1 MDKMCLVCEVTK
13 KNKEEVTTAP
23 REGAYV
29 HGLYMEVLL
38 TVITSRQRSCNQKV
52 WLSIVCYLT
61 LNPLGVLAHYT
72 ALQFKRRV
80 CSRWRGEVPKS
91 SRGQEED
98 TITCKIRP

>member
-1 MDKMCLVCEVTK
+1 MCLVCEVTK

-61 LNPLGVLAHYT
+61 LHPLGVLAHHIAIQT
-72 ALQFKRRV
+72 QSMFKV
-80 CSRWRGEVPKS
+80 AWRGLVSEVSPS
-91 SRGQEED
+91 PRED
-98 TITCKIRP
+98 KRKIP